1 MIEDCTRCF
10 EILVEESMTRRL
22 NKSFLE
28 EVVLCFKSVLPGSG
42 KCCLLEAGRMQ
53 GAAEPVLL
61 IQGP

>member
-10 EILVEESMTRRL
+10 EILVEESMIRRL

-28 EVVLCFKSVLPGSG
+28 EVFLCFKSVLPGSG
-42 KCCLLEAGRMQ
+42 KCCLLEAVRMQ